1 VHRTRPGRRP
11 LFSFSIGTVAL
22 ITITTFGSPLL
33 LLLIEAAFGF
43 TDERWAKLSSIG
55 QSFSGMSAIL
65 AAAALGAIAY
75 SSRLQARELR
85 VTQLQALRQMHFE
98 LMRLPLDDP
107 RFTVVWGAAES
118 IAKKD
123 YEAWRVAVY
132 TNLAFMYL
140 QMSFRI
146 GEVPEGHLRSIAAS
160 ELFNNENGIR
170 FWTTARTAFIS
181 GIPDRRVLD
190 FARIL
195 DEEHLAATI
204 RIVPS
209 WVRPEDREPPAP
221 HGPEGSTGQ

>member
-1 VHRTRPGRRP
+1 M
-11 LFSFSIGTVAL
+11 
-22 ITITTFGSPLL
+22 ITAFGSPLL

-55 QSFSGMSAIL
+55 QSFSGVSAIL

-75 SSRLQARELR
+75 GSRLQARELR

-98 LMRLPLDDP
+98 LMRLPLEDP

-118 IAKKD
+118 IANKD

-146 GEVPEGHLRSIAAS
+146 GEAPEGHLRSIAAS

-170 FWTTARTAFIS
+170 FWTAARDAFIS
-181 GIPDRRVLD
+181 GIPDRRVVD

-195 DEEHLAATI
+195 DEEHPAATL
-204 RIVPS
+204 RATPPWNRS
-209 WVRPEDREPPAP
+209 DSQDTQGATSTEEPP
-221 HGPEGSTGQ
+221 GQ